1 MTWKIDAVYLGG
13 VLRPTPHLP
22 LPDGAR
28 VRLVVELLDR
38 PEHDRD
44 AAIARLRAGIA
55 SMQFFSDSALPNRD
69 DLHGSD

>member
-1 MTWKIDAVYLGG
+1 MTWKIDAVFRGG
-13 VLRPTPHLP
+13 VLRPTARLP

-44 AAIARLRAGIA
+44 AAVARLRAGIA
-55 SMQFFSDSALPNRD
+55 SMHFFSDQVLPERD
-69 DLHGSD
+69 DLHERD